1 VIRSRCL
8 AVVMMSFK
16 GEKLRVLRT
25 SQSRQRPV
33 SLVQAVRVA
42 SACIAASGLALVLGG
57 VGPSGAATSH
67 IKKSVVISTLKTSKF
82 GTILVSGKTL
92 YTLKPSSA
100 ACTAS
105 CQKFWPE
112 LLLPK
117 GVTSATAG
125 KGVSAAK
132 LGTVVRS
139 GGALQVTYAGKPL
152 YWYVL
157 DTAPGQVKGNVT
169 DTWGKWSD
177 VATIKPAGGVHT
189 TTTTSPGGGGVGF

>member
-1 VIRSRCL
+1 MIRSRCL

-139 GGALQVTYAGKPL
+139 GGALQVTYAGKLL

>member
-1 VIRSRCL
+1 MIRSRCL

-139 GGALQVTYAGKPL
+139 GGALRVTYAGKPL

>member
-139 GGALQVTYAGKPL
+139 GGALQVTYAGKLL

>member
-1 VIRSRCL
+1 
-8 AVVMMSFK
+8 
-16 GEKLRVLRT
+16 
-25 SQSRQRPV
+25 
-33 SLVQAVRVA
+33 
-42 SACIAASGLALVLGG
+42 
-57 VGPSGAATSH
+57 
-67 IKKSVVISTLKTSKF
+67 
-82 GTILVSGKTL
+82 
-92 YTLKPSSA
+92 
-100 ACTAS
+100 
-105 CQKFWPE
+105 